1 MKKTSRREFMKWLSA
16 VGLGM
21 STYNTWGSMRMLSMT
36 SMWNS
41 ATFYDNDY
49 KALVCLFLSG
59 GNDSYNMLV
68 PLDNRAYNDY
78 ATTRSELALDK
89 SKLLKI
95 NPLNTRGKK
104 YGLHPSLQNMQQL
117 FESRHL
123 AFLVNIGALIQ
134 PTEPEEV
141 RKKSV
146 PLPLGLFSH
155 SDQQKHWMTAMPHRR
170 TSVGWGGRIADR
182 MRDVNPDNSISMN
195 ISISGSNIF
204 QQGESTIEFTVS
216 PRGNTFGY
224 YNYGKEDYWRYYVD
238 YSRGIDSLSEA
249 RYNDLF
255 RDTYAGI
262 MRNARDAYILFSEA
276 LHSIDPI
283 STAFPESRL
292 GDAMKRIVEIIQ
304 SNKVLGFRRQI
315 FFVRMGG
322 WDNHDEL
329 LNNHE
334 DNLRVVDQAVG
345 AFWQALEEIN
355 ATQNVVLFN
364 MTEFARTLTSNGNG
378 TDHAWGGNVF
388 VLGGPVRGKR
398 IYGEYPSLALKADR
412 MIYRQAL
419 VPTRS
424 IDEYFAELAKWF
436 GMHDS
441 DIHEIFPNL
450 SNFHEMRRGLP
461 FGFLQV

>member
-1 MKKTSRREFMKWLSA
+1 MKWLSA

-304 SNKVLGFRRQI
+304 ANKVLGFRRQI

>member
-36 SMWNS
+36 SMLNN

-78 ATTRSELALDK
+78 AATRSELALDK

-104 YGLHPSLQNMQQL
+104 YGLHPSLQNMRQL

-283 STAFPESRL
+283 NTAFPESRL
-292 GDAMKRIVEIIQ
+292 GDAMRRIVEIIQ
-304 SNKVLGFRRQI
+304 ANKVLGFRRQI

-355 ATQNVVLFN
+355 ATQNVVMFN

-398 IYGEYPSLALKADR
+398 IYGNYPSLALNADR
-412 MIYRQAL
+412 MVYRQAL

>member
-1 MKKTSRREFMKWLSA
+1 MIPT
-16 VGLGM
+16 
-21 STYNTWGSMRMLSMT
+21 T
-36 SMWNS
+36 
-41 ATFYDNDY
+41 
-49 KALVCLFLSG
+49 CL
-59 GNDSYNMLV
+59 
-68 PLDNRAYNDY
+68 
-78 ATTRSELALDK
+78 
-89 SKLLKI
+89 
-95 NPLNTRGKK
+95 
-104 YGLHPSLQNMQQL
+104 
-117 FESRHL
+117 
-123 AFLVNIGALIQ
+123 
-134 PTEPEEV
+134 
-141 RKKSV
+141 
-146 PLPLGLFSH
+146 SH
-155 SDQQKHWMTAMPHRR
+155 STIERNLR
-170 TSVGWGGRIADR
+170 TSVGWGGRLADR

-238 YSRGIDSLSEA
+238 YSRGIDTLSEA

-276 LHSIDPI
+276 LQSIEPI
-283 STAFPESRL
+283 NTAFPESRM

-304 SNKVLGFRRQI
+304 ANKVLGFRRQI

-329 LNNHE
+329 LNNHR

-345 AFWQALEEIN
+345 AFWKALEEIN

-388 VLGGPVRGKR
+388 VLGGPVRGRR

-412 MIYRQAL
+412 MVYRQAL

-450 SNFHEMRRGLP
+450 SNFHDMRRGLP